1 MRLGGRMRGRVAGT
15 GRAAE
20 EVTGR
25 IIHPSGNNYTATTL
39 QRLV

>member
-1 MRLGGRMRGRVAGT
+1 M
-15 GRAAE
+15 AE
-20 EVTGR
+20 WQELAEQKKKNPYIMAEQRGR